1 MQANWKGLLNLLIS
15 AAIWGI
21 TGFIGAITLAPGIP
35 TKASLSLAGLA
46 AIVSIVQHLRAD
58 PQLWKSLML
67 VPVALA
73 MSGCLSTN
81 MTEYAKALGGDTA
94 DVCVAISTPYGG
106 GVIGRVNTPGSK
118 LNTSGGQCA
127 IETALP
133 PK

>member
-1 MQANWKGLLNLLIS
+1 MQANWKGLLNLLTS

-21 TGFIGAITLAPGIP
+21 TAFIGTITLAPGIP

-46 AIVSIVQHLRAD
+46 ALVSVVQHLRAE

-73 MSGCLSTN
+73 MAGCLSTN
-81 MTEYAKALGGDTA
+81 MTEYAKAIGQDTA
-94 DVCVAISTPYGG
+94 NICIAVSTPYGG
-106 GVIGRVNTPGSK
+106 GVLGRVNTPGATM
-118 LNTSGGQCA
+118 NMSGGQCK
-127 IETALP
+127 IDTAP